1 MTGSYL
7 QSKARAGC
15 STASMIAALVS
26 FGCVQEG
33 GDLTAPH
40 GTALMMSRSAQ
51 QGLPLDHSARFL
63 TRVPRRD
70 APIPMGGGVVSEGA
84 GVSTATAFGGTPY
97 TVGPTVTPTTTI
109 PEAEEHIAVD
119 PRTGNS
125 ANLVAAI
132 SDFSLRGGSN
142 TTKFAFSGDNGSTW
156 TESFV
161 PLDASDFPVT
171 ADGPFPFNSDPVVAI
186 DKAGNV
192 FLADL
197 YFNFSATNSANGF
210 YVSVGN
216 LGTANLGFTAANT
229 GAVATNLDPATTI
242 FEDKEWI
249 AVDNSVGAP
258 ATGGNV
264 YVCWT
269 RFTAATDFILFSRS
283 TDHAATWSTTPGQI
297 NPAAQNGA
305 VQGCQVAVG
314 PAGEVYVA
322 YQVFFIRG
330 FRRHFVAKSVDGG
343 LTFST
348 AVPITPFFHDLR
360 FPSTYRKNSFPAL
373 AVSPTTSTVVDVYAD
388 EPSPRLGAE
397 VEFIKST
404 DGGTTFTAPLVIN
417 DVSAGQ
423 QFFPAVT
430 IDATGFIHASWFD
443 TRLSPNHSSIYDIF
457 ATRSTDDGAIFAP
470 NARVTFAGSIDAGQA
485 AFVGDYAGIAAA
497 AGFAHP
503 VWTDGGFNGGRLQT
517 ATLQAALVVAS
528 R

>member
-1 MTGSYL
+1 MASSYWR
-7 QSKARAGC
+7 SRVRAGS
-15 STASMIAALVS
+15 STASVIAVFLS
-26 FGCVQEG
+26 FGCVQER

-40 GTALMMSRSAQ
+40 GAASMMSRSAQ
-51 QGLPLDHSARFL
+51 QGLPLDPSVLFI

-70 APIPMGGGVVSEGA
+70 ARIPMGGGVVSEG
-84 GVSTATAFGGTPY
+84 VTASSPAVFAGTPY
-97 TVGPTVTPTTTI
+97 TVGPTVTPTSTI

-125 ANLVAAI
+125 ATLVAAI

-142 TTKFAFSGDNGSTW
+142 TTKFAFSADNGATW

-161 PLDASDFPVT
+161 PLDPSDRPST
-171 ADGPFPFNSDPVVAI
+171 DDGPFQFNSDPVVAI

-197 YFNFSATNSANGF
+197 YFNFSATNRANGF
-210 YVSVGN
+210 YVSVGK
-216 LGTANLGFTAANT
+216 LGTENLGFTAAST
-229 GAVATNLDPATTI
+229 GAVATNLNPATTI
-242 FEDKEWI
+242 VEDKEWI
-249 AVDNSVGAP
+249 AVDNSAGAP
-258 ATGGNV
+258 AVGGNV

-269 RFTAATDFILFSRS
+269 RFTAATDFTLFSRS
-283 TDHAATWSTTPGQI
+283 TDHATTWSTTPVQI
-297 NPAAQNGA
+297 NPAGQNGA

-322 YQVFFIRG
+322 YQIFFIGGVRL
-330 FRRHFVAKSVDGG
+330 HFVAKSVDRG

-373 AVSPTTSTVVDVYAD
+373 AVSPTTGTVVDVYAD
-388 EPSPRLGAE
+388 QPSPRLGAE
-397 VEFIKST
+397 VEFIKSS
-404 DGGTTFTAPLVIN
+404 DGGATFTAPLVIN

-430 IDATGFIHASWFD
+430 IDAAGVIHASWFD

-457 ATRSTDDGAIFAP
+457 ATRSADDGATFAP
-470 NARVTFAGSIDAGQA
+470 NARVTFAGSIDAA
-485 AFVGDYAGIAAA
+485 KSDFIGDYAGIAAA

-517 ATLQAALVVAS
+517 ATLEGALVVAA